1 MAQNRYLNIYLAVLL
16 FFLVCYRALNQYTH
30 IDGDGRIV
38 TSTAVLSLVYLGLYK
53 KYIKETLLSFPVLI
67 WAFLMTY
74 QIVHAIIVNT
84 YDPKYNQIIVT
95 LQELGIM
102 VITAHLFWFD

>member
-53 KYIKETLLSFPVLI
+53 KYIKGHRKKLSLLFIFNTI
-67 WAFLMTY
+67 WKKWSKFY
-74 QIVHAIIVNT
+74 IRKKQCQNT
-84 YDPKYNQIIVT
+84 NSR
-95 LQELGIM
+95 
-102 VITAHLFWFD
+102 HW